1 VNWKP
6 ISRISTALS
15 SESARTAASKCGY
28 DRPTIWI
35 HPEWMGYAEAVANS
49 VGYNVRTDPSL
60 VQGEWFVEWNGE
72 RYGSDLEMDRPNPN
86 MRMQEELPL

>member
-1 VNWKP
+1 
-6 ISRISTALS
+6 
-15 SESARTAASKCGY
+15 
-28 DRPTIWI
+28 
-35 HPEWMGYAEAVANS
+35 MGYAEAVANS